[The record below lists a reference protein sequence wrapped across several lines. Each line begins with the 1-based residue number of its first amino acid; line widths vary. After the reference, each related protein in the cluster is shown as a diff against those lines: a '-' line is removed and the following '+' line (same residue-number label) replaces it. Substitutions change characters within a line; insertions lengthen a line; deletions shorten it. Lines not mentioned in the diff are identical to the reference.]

1 MDFLYRHDTN
11 GFCHFGLHFLSQLWI
26 QNFRSTTP
34 LFIKNFLLV
43 DMLSC
48 DWPINCTWIQLWKVA
63 DAWWIIGE
71 IRSSSNDH
79 QSLIANSFF
88 HASTSIEW
96 FDLKKVFFPSSFWP
110 FWRFLS
116 NQHKRFFFLVVVSFN
131 CLSICQVGHISSN
144 LCSILNLFWTL

>member
-1 MDFLYRHDTN
+1 MIFWWRRNMFSTKESKLDFLYRHDTN
-11 GFCHFGLHFLSQLWI
+11 GFCHFGLHFLPQLWI
-26 QNFRSTTP
+26 RNFRSTTP
-34 LFIKNFLLV
+34 LFKKNFLLV

-96 FDLKKVFFPSSFWP
+96 FDFLSLLFSTLIMLTTLKVFVKP
-110 FWRFLS
+110 
-116 NQHKRFFFLVVVSFN
+116 
-131 CLSICQVGHISSN
+131 
-144 LCSILNLFWTL
+144 T